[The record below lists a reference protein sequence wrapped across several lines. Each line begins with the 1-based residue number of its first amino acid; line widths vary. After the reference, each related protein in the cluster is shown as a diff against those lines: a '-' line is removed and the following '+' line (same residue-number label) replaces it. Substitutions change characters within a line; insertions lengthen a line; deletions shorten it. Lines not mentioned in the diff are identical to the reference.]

1 MSNDDND
8 TAKLKAEIEKLRK
21 DFASVTE
28 TLKELSSEQAR
39 ESVAHLRQQ
48 AEQTGQQI
56 EAEIRQRPITSVA
69 TAFGLGFILAR
80 LLGR

>member
-48 AEQTGQQI
+48 AEQTGQKI

-69 TAFGLGFILAR
+69 AAFGLGFILAK
-80 LLGR
+80 LLDR

>member
-1 MSNDDND
+1 MSNNDSD

-21 DFASVTE
+21 DFATVAE

-48 AEQTGQQI
+48 AEQTGQKI
-56 EAEIRQRPITSVA
+56 EAEIRERPFTSVA
-69 TAFGLGFILAR
+69 TAFGLGFIIAR
-80 LLGR
+80 LLNR